1 VSPPSPIAAP
11 QLRHARIA
19 VSAVFFANAVLY
31 SNLVPRLPEVKGALD
46 LSNAAYGSA
55 VAAMPV
61 GALLT
66 GLLTPMSIRWFGSA
80 RVAALGLIALAT
92 AVACLPL
99 AGGWIGLAAIMLL
112 IGGLDAVVDV
122 AQNAHGFRVQRAYG
136 RSIINSLHALWSV
149 GAVAGGLLGAA
160 AAGLHVPLSTHLATS
175 AVVFSTG
182 ALVTYRFLL
191 PGPEDAER
199 MPSSDHAHAGAPG
212 PGRGRRVAGRTAL
225 LLSVLGILAACEAF
239 VQDAGSSWGAL
250 YLRGEVGTT
259 AAVGGL
265 AFVALQVAM
274 VAGRTVGDRLVD
286 RLGQRRVTRAGGA
299 LAAAGMALALATPSV
314 GAVLLGFALTGLGVA
329 TLVPAVMH
337 TADELPGL
345 PHGVGLTVVGLVLRV
360 GFLISPTLIGLLA
373 DVISLRAALS
383 SVVVAG
389 LVVLVLG
396 RVLADTSRRDEQ
408 RAVLAGGPAV
418 GPVTSS

>member
-1 VSPPSPIAAP
+1 MSSPSPAHAP
-11 QLRHARIA
+11 PLRHARIA
-19 VSAVFFANAVLY
+19 VSAVFFLNAVLY
-31 SNLVPRLPEVKGALD
+31 SNLVPRLPEVKEQLD

-55 VAAMPV
+55 IAAMPV

-66 GLLTPMSIRWFGSA
+66 GLLTPMSIRCFGSA

-212 PGRGRRVAGRTAL
+212 PGRGRASPGGRR
-225 LLSVLGILAACEAF
+225 CC
-239 VQDAGSSWGAL
+239 
-250 YLRGEVGTT
+250 
-259 AAVGGL
+259 
-265 AFVALQVAM
+265 
-274 VAGRTVGDRLVD
+274 
-286 RLGQRRVTRAGGA
+286 
-299 LAAAGMALALATPSV
+299 
-314 GAVLLGFALTGLGVA
+314 
-329 TLVPAVMH
+329 
-337 TADELPGL
+337 
-345 PHGVGLTVVGLVLRV
+345 
-360 GFLISPTLIGLLA
+360 
-373 DVISLRAALS
+373 
-383 SVVVAG
+383 
-389 LVVLVLG
+389 
-396 RVLADTSRRDEQ
+396 
-408 RAVLAGGPAV
+408 
-418 GPVTSS
+418 

>member
-1 VSPPSPIAAP
+1 
-11 QLRHARIA
+11 
-19 VSAVFFANAVLY
+19 
-31 SNLVPRLPEVKGALD
+31 
-46 LSNAAYGSA
+46 
-55 VAAMPV
+55 
-61 GALLT
+61 
-66 GLLTPMSIRWFGSA
+66 
-80 RVAALGLIALAT
+80 
-92 AVACLPL
+92 
-99 AGGWIGLAAIMLL
+99 
-112 IGGLDAVVDV
+112 
-122 AQNAHGFRVQRAYG
+122 
-136 RSIINSLHALWSV
+136 
-149 GAVAGGLLGAA
+149 
-160 AAGLHVPLSTHLATS
+160 
-175 AVVFSTG
+175 
-182 ALVTYRFLL
+182 
-191 PGPEDAER
+191 
-199 MPSSDHAHAGAPG
+199 
-212 PGRGRRVAGRTAL
+212 
-225 LLSVLGILAACEAF
+225 VLGILAACEAF

-299 LAAAGMALALATPSV
+299 LAGAGMALALATPSV

-373 DVISLRAALS
+373 DAISLRAALS

-396 RVLADTSRRDEQ
+396 RVLADTSQRDQ
-408 RAVLAGGPAV
+408 RSAVLPG